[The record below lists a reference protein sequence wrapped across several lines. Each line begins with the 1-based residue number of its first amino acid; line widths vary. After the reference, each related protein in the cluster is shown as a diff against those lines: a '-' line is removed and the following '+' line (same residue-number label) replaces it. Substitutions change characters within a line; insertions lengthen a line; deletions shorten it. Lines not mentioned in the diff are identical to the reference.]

1 MARLPEK
8 VLAAMEK
15 YPPFY
20 RKVWL
25 ACAKIP
31 RGETRTYGEI
41 ARQIGSP
48 GAARAVGQALGK
60 NPFWPVVPCHRVIAA
75 NGALCGFSAEG
86 GIARKKQLL
95 DAEKPRPKKR

>member
-1 MARLPEK
+1 MSGLPKK
-8 VLAAMEK
+8 VLDAMEQ

-48 GAARAVGQALGK
+48 HAARAVGQALGK
-60 NPFWPVVPCHRVIAA
+60 NPFWPNVPCHRVIAS
-75 NGALCGFSAEG
+75 GGGLCGFSAEG
-86 GIARKKQLL
+86 GIKRKKQLL
-95 DAEKPRPKKR
+95 DAEKPRAKKR

>member
-8 VLAAMEK
+8 VLTAMEK

-31 RGETRTYGEI
+31 RGETSTYGEI

-60 NPFWPVVPCHRVIAA
+60 NPFWPAVPCHRVIAA
-75 NGALCGFSAEG
+75 NGSLCGFSAEG

-95 DAEKPRPKKR
+95 DAEKSRPKKR

>member
-1 MARLPEK
+1 MAALSPKILR
-8 VLAAMEK
+8 AMEA

-60 NPFWPVVPCHRVIAA
+60 NPFWPHVPCHRVIAA
-75 NGALCGFSAEG
+75 DGGMCGFSAEG
-86 GIARKKQLL
+86 GIKRKKQLL
-95 DAEKPRPKKR
+95 EAEKKRNKKG